1 MKSQE
6 TYTAGFSRLPL
17 KTSLNAG
24 LSLVSQVKGQHP
36 VAGELAPSPEPRQQ
50 ETVPLLNGEGY
61 PGAGSWC
68 WAPQKNRVQREPP
81 VQRTRSLGAAG
92 GGGGR

>member
-1 MKSQE
+1 M
-6 TYTAGFSRLPL
+6 
-17 KTSLNAG
+17 
-24 LSLVSQVKGQHP
+24 SQVKGQHP

-92 GGGGR
+92 AGGRHGERTPDGGAGRIFEVR